1 MGQMTVEQWYGTIK
15 TGLTKK
21 LTENKEA
28 LPAGFNQQ
36 RFILNCITVIQDM
49 MKDDKKKAQLEK
61 INPETIPVCL
71 AKAAYLG
78 LDFFNGEC
86 YAIPY
91 GGNLSFQTDYKGEI
105 KLCKRYSKNK
115 IKDIF
120 AKVVREASESAQR
133 TLMILLQRRWRVA
146 FVTGASEQKSKESIS
161 ENLHRSRSAEEEPWY
176 CMIQWTA
183 RREN

>member
-91 GGNLSFQTDYKGEI
+91 GG
-105 KLCKRYSKNK
+105 SKPNYPLVIVLLLMAGIFWPLVILFAVFVPLTFLLMDK
-115 IKDIF
+115 MGQLHPKDD
-120 AKVVREASESAQR
+120 E
-133 TLMILLQRRWRVA
+133 MDP
-146 FVTGASEQKSKESIS
+146 
-161 ENLHRSRSAEEEPWY
+161 EEDTY
-176 CMIQWTA
+176 L
-183 RREN
+183 